1 MESMTV
7 EDRIERMEGYME
19 RIMGT
24 IERQTTT
31 IERIVDLTGQVANQS
46 FAALDILAKKVNQL
60 MEAQAQTNERL
71 TLIAKLMQEW
81 IRRNSPP
88 SIN

>member
-1 MESMTV
+1 MTLEERV
-7 EDRIERMEGYME
+7 ERMEAYME

-31 IERIVDLTGQVANQS
+31 IERIVDLSGQLANQS
-46 FAALDILAKKVNQL
+46 FAAIDILAKKVNQL
-60 MEAQAQTNERL
+60 TEAQMQTNEKL